1 MPRLFTVDPARGM
14 KWRRTASFLPPE
26 VLGMAARRTCRCRE
40 TECVSGY
47 REWTS
52 SASGGPAR
60 WPYARPTSSFPVPT
74 ERRAPRSRLSRRSTT
89 TAFGVRSHAVA
100 LREALAKLDVAS
112 EGRSRGTRS
121 VPLPL
126 LDGGPRDDPILLLP
140 REPDWAG
147 PRHPP
152 RARRAQVNVGGTS
165 TDPRFSSVEAS
176 LVTDATALGRD
187 RIKPNSVWAAA

>member
-1 MPRLFTVDPARGM
+1 MLANFHGSGAIVSNQTGRVADSGPEGCDLARYPSLMG
-14 KWRRTASFLPPE
+14 PP
-26 VLGMAARRTCRCRE
+26 
-40 TECVSGY
+40 
-47 REWTS
+47 
-52 SASGGPAR
+52 
-60 WPYARPTSSFPVPT
+60 
-74 ERRAPRSRLSRRSTT
+74 
-89 TAFGVRSHAVA
+89 
-100 LREALAKLDVAS
+100 
-112 EGRSRGTRS
+112 
-121 VPLPL
+121 
-126 LDGGPRDDPILLLP
+126 DDPILLLP